1 VFYTRS
7 PVKYFARTQSALEYL
22 AQAAATPSNSETV
35 LVLAYP
41 KRMRQLGLQVG
52 DYQEL
57 DRAGAYQLGR
67 VPKSRFRS

>member
-1 VFYTRS
+1 MSLQRQLGLC
-7 PVKYFARTQSALEYL
+7 RL
-22 AQAAATPSNSETV
+22 QAE
-35 LVLAYP
+35 
-41 KRMRQLGLQVG
+41 RMRQLGLRVG